1 MKKRILKYLG
11 ITLGVF
17 LLLLI
22 YLSKQIEFESRF
34 AHILYAENKILSA
47 QVSEDQQWRIQ
58 CEGDLPEKLATTLKL
73 FEDQYF
79 DYHFGINPVSILKA
93 IRDNRKA
100 GRTVRGGSTITMQ
113 LARIHEGNRPRT
125 YKQKIKEMCLALA
138 IELKYSKKEI
148 LYLYAQHAPYG
159 GNTVGYCSAARRYY
173 DKQATELSWTESAT
187 LSVLPNA
194 PSKIYPGKAQ
204 QELIRKRNFLLR
216 KLLSNAYIDSI
227 TYRLSVM
234 EDLPTQSHHFESMA
248 SHLLQK
254 AKQDSPDDFN
264 HHTTLDHTLQQ
275 NTKRILQQYRDQYAA
290 GAGVD
295 NICAIILRNDG
306 SIASYVANV
315 TCDHDCGADVDIL
328 RSPRSPGSTLK
339 PFLYGV
345 AIDAGL
351 ISPSSL
357 LEDIPVF
364 YNGYTPSNFD
374 KKHRG
379 IITAASALTQSLNIP
394 AVDLLRAY
402 GTHPFLSDLKDMGFT
417 TMKKEADHYGLTM
430 ILGGGEVTPVELATT
445 YMNIMRQASNKR
457 PTTIDY
463 RKKRK
468 PEHSAYFPMSTGAS
482 YLVMD
487 MLKGVHRPQSENGWQ
502 YFQNQ
507 EEISWKT
514 GTSFGFRDAWSVGC
528 TAGYTV
534 LVWVGN
540 ADGEGRPGLTGIKK
554 AAPILFELF
563 KLLPQEKELLP
574 PSSELDIK
582 YVCKASGYL
591 PNASCEL
598 KIGQMHPRAAHN
610 LRVCSYHQSVTLD
623 KTEKMQVYQHCEA
636 EVVSKSLFVLNP
648 IVDHY
653 HQKMTGHSYALP
665 PYKKDCGHKKEN
677 LRILYPTQQA
687 EILLPRDLNNKK
699 QSLVGKVVT
708 GSKVDSLYWF
718 MDHELV
724 SVTRRSHE
732 VAFSLEPGPHVLTV
746 VGSDGQE
753 TSHEFFISE

>member
-1 MKKRILKYLG
+1 MYLLY
-11 ITLGVF
+11 IAN
-17 LLLLI
+17 
-22 YLSKQIEFESRF
+22 QIAFENRF
-34 AHILYAENKILSA
+34 AHILYAEDKILSA

-58 CEGDLPEKLATTLKL
+58 CEGELPEKLATTLKL

-79 DYHFGINPVSILKA
+79 DYHIGINPVSILKA

-100 GRTVRGGSTITMQ
+100 GRIVRGGSTITMQ

-125 YKQKIKEMCLALA
+125 YKQKMKEMLLALA
-138 IELKYSKKEI
+138 MELKYSKKEI
-148 LYLYAQHAPYG
+148 LQLYAQHAPYG
-159 GNTVGYCSAARRYY
+159 GNTVGYCAAARRYY

-194 PSKIYPGKAQ
+194 PSKIYPGKSQ
-204 QELIRKRNFLLR
+204 QDLIRKRNFLLG
-216 KLLSNAYIDSI
+216 KLLVNAYIDSV

-248 SHLLQK
+248 PHLLQK
-254 AKQDSPDDFN
+254 AKLENPKAHN

-275 NTKRILQQYRDQYAA
+275 NTKRILQQYRDQYAPA
-290 GAGVD
+290 SGVD
-295 NICAIILRNDG
+295 NMCALILRNDG

-315 TCDHDCGADVDIL
+315 SCSHDCGADVDIL
-328 RSPRSPGSTLK
+328 TSPRSPGSTLK
-339 PFLYGV
+339 PLLYGV
-345 AIDAGL
+345 SIDAGL
-351 ISPSSL
+351 ITPAAL

-379 IITAASALTQSLNIP
+379 IVSAESALTQSLNIP
-394 AVDLLRAY
+394 AVNLLQDY
-402 GTHPFLSDLKDMGFT
+402 GIHPFLSDLREMGFT
-417 TMKKEADHYGLTM
+417 TMQKEADHYGLTM
-430 ILGGGEVTPVELATT
+430 ILGGNEVKPVELATT
-445 YMNIMRQASNKR
+445 YMNVQRVAAGKN
-457 PTTIDY
+457 PTTIGY
-463 RKKRK
+463 KKSKDREH
-468 PEHSAYFPMSTGAS
+468 PEYFPLSTGAS

-487 MLKGVHRPQSENGWQ
+487 MLKGVNRPESEEGWQ

-507 EEISWKT
+507 EAISWKT

-528 TAGYTV
+528 TPEYTV

-554 AAPILFELF
+554 AAPVLFDLF
-563 KLLPQEKELLP
+563 KLLPRGKELLP
-574 PSSELDIK
+574 PTSEMAIK

-591 PNASCEL
+591 PNASCATTV
-598 KIGQMHPRAAHN
+598 GQYHPKAAHN
-610 LRVCSYHQSVTLD
+610 LPVCTYHQSVTLD
-623 KTEKMQVYQHCEA
+623 PTETMQVYQHCEA

-653 HQKMTGHSYALP
+653 HEKMTGTSYSLP
-665 PYKKDCGHKKEN
+665 PYKKDCDTQKQD
-677 LRILYPTQQA
+677 LRILCPTEQA
-687 EILLPRDLNNKK
+687 EILLPRDLDNEK
-699 QSLVGKVVT
+699 QALVGKVVT
-708 GSKVDSLYWF
+708 GSQIDSLYWF

-724 SVTRRSHE
+724 SVTKESHE
-732 VAFSLEPGPHVLTV
+732 VAFDLEPGRHVLTV

-753 TSHEFFISE
+753 RSHAFVISE